1 MGAAGSSELGS
12 AGVCGPLR
20 PSLVGSSW
28 WKLPAGWWAGDS
40 APEGAPLA
48 SKGLLERVEKV
59 NFVLN
64 PQPAEEMLA
73 AFSQLLMELWLRPD
87 ALPEQLD

>member
-1 MGAAGSSELGS
+1 M
-12 AGVCGPLR
+12 
-20 PSLVGSSW
+20 
-28 WKLPAGWWAGDS
+28 
-40 APEGAPLA
+40 
-48 SKGLLERVEKV
+48 EKV
-59 NFVLN
+59 NFVPN